1 MRILLDYR
9 PALRQR
15 TGVGEWVHEL
25 GCSLLQLRRS
35 GEPLARDLELAV
47 WTASLRDRPSPA
59 ARTALDGAAVIDRR
73 IPVRA
78 LVWAWNRLAWPP
90 VETLAG
96 RAFDVVHSTTP
107 LLVPQRSG
115 LRVCTI
121 YDLDFL
127 SHPER
132 TWGEMHRDFPALAR
146 LHAQRA
152 DLVVTISEYSSR
164 QIQARLGVPADR
176 ICVCRPG
183 VPHWV
188 GDEGRGAP
196 ARDGYILFVGTL
208 EPRKNVGGLLDAYER
223 LLAAWPSAPN
233 LVLAGGFSQA
243 ASSWIERAKMAP
255 LAGHVELR
263 GYVSDDNRI
272 ALYRGAAMLVLPSFD
287 EGFGLPALEAM
298 ALGVPV
304 IAADRGALPEVVGRA
319 GLLAAPDDAGAW
331 SVLMQR
337 VLTDQGLAESLR
349 SDGFARSREF
359 QWAEA
364 ARSLLAAF
372 EQRRHAGRAVRRD
385 AAGALR

>member
-35 GEPLARDLELAV
+35 GDPLARGLELAV
-47 WTASLRDRPSPA
+47 WTASLSDRPSPS
-59 ARTALDGAAVIDRR
+59 ARTALDGATVIDRR

-90 VETLAG
+90 VEMLAG

-127 SHPER
+127 AHPER
-132 TWGEMHRDFPALAR
+132 TWGEMRRDFPALAR
-146 LHAQRA
+146 QHAQRA
-152 DLVVTISEYSSR
+152 DLVVTISDYSSR
-164 QIQARLGVPADR
+164 QIQAQLGVPADR

-183 VPHWV
+183 VPQWAR
-188 GDEGRGAP
+188 DDGRGAA

-223 LLAAWPSAPN
+223 LLAAWPSAPP

-243 ASSWIERAKMAP
+243 ASAWIERARSAP

-263 GYVSDDNRI
+263 GYVSDADRV
-272 ALYRGAAMLVLPSFD
+272 ALYRGAGVLVLPSFD

-298 ALGVPV
+298 AMGVPV
-304 IAADRGALPEVVGRA
+304 IASDRGALPEVVGRA
-319 GLLAAPDDAGAW
+319 GLLAAPDDAVAW
-331 SVLMQR
+331 SVLMQS
-337 VLTDQGLAESLR
+337 VLTDHGLAETLR

-359 QWAEA
+359 RWAEA
-364 ARSLLAAF
+364 ARRLLAAF
-372 EQRRHAGRAVRRD
+372 EERRHAGRADRRD
-385 AAGALR
+385 AAGARR